1 MKMATFFLRQNKRE
15 GKEIPSRSALF
26 HLRKLLAE
34 FSFKENA
41 LRLIGV
47 VIIDVAA
54 ADDGLGS
61 VSHERVTPF

>member
-1 MKMATFFLRQNKRE
+1 MKMATFFLRQ
-15 GKEIPSRSALF
+15 GKEIPSRSAF